1 MASWWQK
8 TIAAVAGLA
17 GLVGGAYY
25 LSVRRPLPRKKGH
38 LVFSGIHEPV
48 EIIFDRYGVPHIY
61 AANEDDLYFAQG
73 YIHAQE
79 RLWQMELN
87 RRIGAGRLCEIFG
100 AVALEADRFSRRL
113 GMHRSAAQD
122 AANLS
127 TNAARVLNTYS
138 RGVNAFIEHNNN
150 KLPVEF
156 TILGLQPEPWLPA

>member
-1 MASWWQK
+1 MAEVVMD
-8 TIAAVAGLA
+8 I
-17 GLVGGAYY
+17 
-25 LSVRRPLPRKKGH
+25 GH
-38 LVFSGIHEPV
+38 LLFYR
-48 EIIFDRYGVPHIY
+48 EIEHLMRAKVNAVQHVW
-61 AANEDDLYFAQG
+61 
-73 YIHAQE
+73 E
-79 RLWQMELN
+79 RLWRMQLN

-127 TNAARVLNTYS
+127 TNAARVLNAYS

-156 TILGLQPEPWLPA
+156 TILGL

>member
-48 EIIFDRYGVPHIY
+48 EIIFDRYGVPHMY

-73 YIHAQE
+73 YVHAQE
-79 RLWQMELN
+79 RLWQMEFN
-87 RRIGAGRLCEIFG
+87 RRLGSGRLSEIFG
-100 AVALEADRFSRRL
+100 KIALETDRFSRRL
-113 GMHRSAAQD
+113 GMHRAAAAEASGLAEHSKRILD
-122 AANLS
+122 AYARGI
-127 TNAARVLNTYS
+127 NAY
-138 RGVNAFIEHNNN
+138 IERH
-150 KLPVEF
+150 
-156 TILGLQPEPWLPA
+156 